1 MAESFE
7 NLDDILADWVN
18 EDFEKSLVEAVD
30 SYDKQEKE
38 RKSRF
43 SVENDLTKLL
53 EQSQSNA
60 TKRNTKWVVKLFQGK
75 KPLLCFEINELNKQK
90 LSEIDLFEKKN
101 SFLNVKIIVYTDWCQ
116 ERNITTPL
124 LKMNSKELDQN
135 LARFYAE
142 ARTKKGEEYSRST
155 LLGFRNSIELHL
167 NNNGVTVKISK
178 NRVFQ
183 NSNKILDAKLRINRH
198 AGKENIQHKPVIVPS
213 DLAKIRASPFLGM
226 TTPAGLLRRTW
237 FYISLY
243 WCRRGREGD
252 SFKFTRGTSGNAV
265 IDPRRSHKKPSRW

>member
-1 MAESFE
+1 MHAFWLVLTYDLMEDRRIDDVIIKTFALCYSKMAESFE

-75 KPLLCFEINELNKQK
+75 KPLLCFEINELNKQM

-101 SFLNVKIIVYTDWCQ
+101 SLRKFYRFFYSCNIQGNVQVLFGLQSRSD
-116 ERNITTPL
+116 
-124 LKMNSKELDQN
+124 D
-135 LARFYAE
+135 
-142 ARTKKGEEYSRST
+142 KKG
-155 LLGFRNSIELHL
+155 
-167 NNNGVTVKISK
+167 
-178 NRVFQ
+178 
-183 NSNKILDAKLRINRH
+183 LDFLRH
-198 AGKENIQHKPVIVPS
+198 FVS
-213 DLAKIRASPFLGM
+213 DLLITQFC
-226 TTPAGLLRRTW
+226 
-237 FYISLY
+237 F
-243 WCRRGREGD
+243 
-252 SFKFTRGTSGNAV
+252 SFQSDCLFQDK
-265 IDPRRSHKKPSRW
+265 RRSIQIWQWRDSLNQSKFFAKHSNQSVRFILYRQ

>member
-1 MAESFE
+1 MAKS
-7 NLDDILADWVN
+7 LDDILADWVN

-43 SVENDLTKLL
+43 SVGNDLTKLL

-60 TKRNTKWVVKLFQGK
+60 TKRNSKWVVKLFQGK
-75 KPLLCFEINELNKQK
+75 KSLLCFEINELNKQK
-90 LSEIDLFEKKN
+90 LSEIDLFEKKDF
-101 SFLNVKIIVYTDWCQ
+101 FLNVKIIVYTAWCQ

-155 LLGFRNSIELHL
+155 LLGFRNSIEQHL
-167 NNNGVTVKISK
+167 KDNGVTVKI
-178 NRVFQ
+178 
-183 NSNKILDAKLRINRH
+183 
-198 AGKENIQHKPVIVPS
+198 
-213 DLAKIRASPFLGM
+213 
-226 TTPAGLLRRTW
+226 
-237 FYISLY
+237 
-243 WCRRGREGD
+243 
-252 SFKFTRGTSGNAV
+252 
-265 IDPRRSHKKPSRW
+265 